1 MSEPGTGPVSGS
13 SGSPGAAGAGGEFDG
28 LSALVT
34 GGAAGIGLATA
45 RLLASRGARVAILDR
60 DLADSGRDLVG
71 VKADVTDDDAVRSAV
86 GEAVVALGDRLDI
99 LVNNAGIGAAGTVE
113 DNSDEEW
120 HRVLDINVLGM
131 VRTSRAAL
139 WHLRR
144 AAADTGQAAIVNT
157 CSVAGVAGLPQR
169 ALYSAS
175 KGAVYALTLA
185 MAADHVREGI
195 RVNCVTPGTADT
207 PWIGRLLDAAPDPA
221 AERAALEARQ
231 PMGRLVSANEVAA
244 AIAYLASPLA
254 GATTGTAL
262 AVDGG
267 MSGLRLRPPTTS

>member
-1 MSEPGTGPVSGS
+1 MSEPGTGPG

-34 GGAAGIGLATA
+34 GGASGIGLATA

-60 DLADSGRDLVG
+60 DLADSGRDLVS
-71 VKADVTDDDAVRSAV
+71 VKADVTDDDAVRRAV

-120 HRVLDINVLGM
+120 HRVLDVNVLGM

-144 AAADTGQAAIVNT
+144 AAADKGRAAIVNT

>member
-1 MSEPGTGPVSGS
+1 MSEPGTGPGSGS
-13 SGSPGAAGAGGEFDG
+13 SGSPGGAGAGGEFDG

-34 GGAAGIGLATA
+34 GGASGIGLATA

-60 DLADSGRDLVG
+60 DLADSSHDLVS

-144 AAADTGQAAIVNT
+144 AAADKGQAAIVNT

-231 PMGRLVSANEVAA
+231 PMGRLVSANEIAA